1 MAKILIIED
10 EASINDLISK
20 NLTLT
25 GHTCISSYDGTSAIA
40 TLHRDNPDLIILDV
54 MLPGISGFDIIKL
67 VDDIPVIFVTA
78 KTSLDDKLKGL
89 SLGAEDYI
97 VKPFEIQELLARV
110 NVVLR
115 RTKRSHSSTFN
126 IDAVSVDFEG
136 RKVFVNGAQTE
147 LTPKEFSLLEVL
159 IRNRNIAL
167 SREKI
172 LELVWEYDYEG
183 GTRTVDV
190 HIQLLRQ
197 KLGLKDRIKTIY
209 KVGYRFEI

>member
-1 MAKILIIED
+1 MADILIIED
-10 EASINDLISK
+10 EIHINDLISK
-20 NLTLT
+20 SLSLT
-25 GHTCISSYDGTSAIA
+25 GHICASAYDGVEAVKVIQQ
-40 TLHRDNPDLIILDV
+40 NPPDLIILDV
-54 MLPGISGFDIIKL
+54 MLPGISGFDLIKL
-67 VDDIPVIFVTA
+67 AGDIPVIFVTA
-78 KTSLDDKLKGL
+78 KTNLEDKLRGL

-97 VKPFEIQELLARV
+97 VKPFEMQELIARV

-115 RTKRSHSSTFN
+115 RFKREDNSTIN
-126 IDAVSVDFEG
+126 IDGLSIDLNA
-136 RKVFVNGAQTE
+136 RKVYSFGNEIE
-147 LTPKEFSLLEVL
+147 LTPKEYSLLEVM
-159 IRNRNIAL
+159 IRNKNIAL

-197 KLGLKDRIKTIY
+197 KLGLKDKIKTIY